1 MLLTCTDE
9 RLQPGV
15 HAAWSSEQW
24 AQSLQMDAN
33 FWNSNETDSVF
44 LI

>member
-1 MLLTCTDE
+1 MLFTCTDE

-15 HAAWSSEQW
+15 HDVQSSEQW
-24 AQSLQMDAN
+24 AQSLQMDVN
-33 FWNSNETDSVF
+33 FWNSNKTDSVF